1 MATRFMLGV
10 GQSVQVRRA
19 VLGERDA
26 HGNQR
31 RTYADPEILFVYA
44 VAPTGASEQDAL
56 GRDWATTSTWDIY
69 APPGTELGA
78 YDRVVLPGGI
88 ECEVL
93 GEPRAWTQ
101 TGFADLLQVGGVH
114 FIVQKKAG

>member
-31 RTYADPEILFVYA
+31 RTYADPEILFVDA
-44 VAPTGASEQDAL
+44 VVPTG
-56 GRDWATTSTWDIY
+56 ATTSTWDIY
-69 APPGTELGA
+69 APPGTELGP
-78 YDRVVLPGGI
+78 YDRVTLPGGI